1 MAEVFKIEVEGDIS
15 AFYVFD
21 VTGKISIPSNP
32 NGWGLPNKQ
41 TSDVLTAEFQAWA
54 PRQDPN
60 VDLPLTF
67 DIHPYLPNDE
77 KKGRE
82 VLATDLGLQDIESGV
97 WNFKVVLTT
106 ATETIEADY
115 QCYFDEKILCCIAKG
130 KIKIEPCTLDSKCT
144 QKTMELEV
152 LADNAKWNF
161 CNGDIDTANDLAKYI
176 QLQCE
181 CCI

>member
-21 VTGKISIPSNP
+21 VTGKFNAA
-32 NGWGLPNKQ
+32 NNLTGWGLPNKQ
-41 TSDVLTAEFQAWA
+41 LSDVLTAEFQAWA
-54 PRQDPN
+54 PRQDPS

-67 DIHPYLPNDE
+67 DVHPYLPNDE
-77 KKGRE
+77 NKGRE
-82 VLATDLGLQDIESGV
+82 VLAVDLGLVDIESGV

-106 ATETIEADY
+106 ASETIEAEY
-115 QCYFDEKILCCIAKG
+115 QCYFDDKILCCIAKG
-130 KIKIEPCTLDSKCT
+130 KVKIEPCTLDSKCT